1 MNSDGEHDLLQ
12 EIAKKLDLLI
22 GFAAT
27 VGRDADAQI
36 DVLTSL
42 GYGPAFIGPVVG
54 LKPHAVSVRLS
65 RRKRSTNRGRGKAN
79 AQ

>member
-1 MNSDGEHDLLQ
+1 VSSEEHELLR
-12 EIAKKLDLLI
+12 EISKKLDVLI

-27 VGRDADAQI
+27 VGRDDDAQI
-36 DVLTSL
+36 DILTSL

-65 RRKRSTNRGRGKAN
+65 RRKKIGNRGRTKKN
-79 AQ
+79 AE

>member
-1 MNSDGEHDLLQ
+1 MSSEEHDLLQ

-27 VGRDADAQI
+27 VGRDEDAQI

-65 RRKRSTNRGRGKAN
+65 RRKKSTNRGRSRTN
-79 AQ
+79 AE